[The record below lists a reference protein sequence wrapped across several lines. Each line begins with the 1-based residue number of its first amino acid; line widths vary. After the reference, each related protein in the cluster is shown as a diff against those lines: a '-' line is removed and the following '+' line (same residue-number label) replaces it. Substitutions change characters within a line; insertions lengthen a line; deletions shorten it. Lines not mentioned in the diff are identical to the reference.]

1 MRLRVLA
8 SWVGVALL
16 GVASAGAQDRL
27 DLGARF
33 NVLAGDGE
41 PTNDVLGY
49 GLVGRWH
56 LNDLWS
62 VGVGL
67 DHSPEFDV
75 ERTPRLLGIEQ
86 DPTLEDI
93 DSTATSTGV
102 RAWVERR
109 YARPGRLEWFW
120 GVGAGADSIDVD
132 DVAGRDAAGHDFV
145 IRADA
150 GTELHV
156 GALAGLRFR
165 MGRSWYGEAALR
177 AEQHFADWKLTE
189 TITGRTA
196 TVDDYL
202 LTGIHFALSR
212 RF

>member
-1 MRLRVLA
+1 MRLRVFA
-8 SWVGVALL
+8 SWIGVVLL
-16 GVASAGAQDRL
+16 AGASAGAQERF
-27 DLGARF
+27 DLGVRF
-33 NVLAGDGE
+33 GVLAGDGE

-49 GLVGRWH
+49 GLVGRWP
-56 LNDLWS
+56 LGELWS
-62 VGVGL
+62 LGVGL

-75 ERTPRLLGIEQ
+75 ERTPRMLGIEQ
-86 DPTLEDI
+86 DPTLEVI
-93 DSTATSTGV
+93 DSKATSTGL
-102 RAWVERR
+102 RAWMERR
-109 YARPGRLEWFW
+109 YPRPGRLEWFW
-120 GVGAGADSIDVD
+120 GAGAGVDSIDVD
-132 DVAGRDAAGHDFV
+132 DVAGRDAAGGDFL
-145 IRADA
+145 IRTEA

-189 TITGRTA
+189 ATTGRTA